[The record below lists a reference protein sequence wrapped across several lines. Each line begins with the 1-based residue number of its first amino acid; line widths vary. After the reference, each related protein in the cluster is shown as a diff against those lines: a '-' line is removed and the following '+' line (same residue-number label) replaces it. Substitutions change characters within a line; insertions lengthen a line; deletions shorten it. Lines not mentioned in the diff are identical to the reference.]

1 MTSTHINIIPFN
13 VGAHELFSAPCGVCV
28 CSSVDRAST
37 GAEQTANRQKK
48 VLVDS
53 WPSDKNKILD
63 TVQSCTPNHAP
74 NKIYAKIKFIVA
86 FFLGILWRGEEL
98 LNIWLI
104 LQLH

>member
-1 MTSTHINIIPFN
+1 MSVHTSSFQLPAVFVSALQLI
-13 VGAHELFSAPCGVCV
+13 ELQRVPSKQQI
-28 CSSVDRAST
+28 DK
-37 GAEQTANRQKK
+37 KK

-53 WPSDKNKILD
+53 WPSDKNKILK